1 MTDVPPATPPAD
13 NDPGPVDGTTP
24 TITTDEPVRSRKE
37 NVAVRGTPSVNHDE
51 IRKHLEERQ
60 KLEAK
65 LDERPALSA
74 NKPEWEK
81 YAKSLGVDTEG
92 KTQDE
97 IIAAVDEL
105 AGDEGE

>member
-13 NDPGPVDGTTP
+13 NDPGPVP
-24 TITTDEPVRSRKE
+24 EPMAPTTDEPVRSRRE
-37 NVAVRGTPSVNHDE
+37 NVAVRGTPSTNHDE
-51 IRKHLEERQ
+51 IRKHLEAQQ

-74 NKPEWEK
+74 KKGEWEK
-81 YAKSLGVDTEG
+81 YAKSLGIDTKD

-97 IIAAVDEL
+97 IIADVEALD
-105 AGDEGE
+105 AGE